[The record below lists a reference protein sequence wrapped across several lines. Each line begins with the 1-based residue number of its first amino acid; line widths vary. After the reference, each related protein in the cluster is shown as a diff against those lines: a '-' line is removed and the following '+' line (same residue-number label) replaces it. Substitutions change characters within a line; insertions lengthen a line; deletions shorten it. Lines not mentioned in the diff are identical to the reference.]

1 VSATE
6 GSRPVRRAPAVLT
19 DHQVHRDFS
28 DFALFNSHGL
38 DLYLIPGNRFEPVA
52 NAVGLL
58 RELTYRQQ
66 LSGSGQS
73 HDLDTRDPFYDH
85 FLLVE
90 RCTGE
95 LAGSARLQFVPR
107 TGSDGQPKAGLTPE
121 GHQSYLEHVYPGI
134 KAALTQRGHHLEI
147 GRVALAPRFQRQ
159 PHPLM
164 CLFRGGIQVAISS
177 GYYSIGGLVSY
188 NHFAYKDSV
197 NKRFLSSVISPPFS
211 DINETPP
218 QPRYPLHGLEQLKES
233 ERVATI
239 QALEQQ
245 IKQELD
251 PKFKLPILLRQ
262 YINLIGARVVNLSL
276 ALDFNKITEILMS
289 ADLSK
294 IPTSRL
300 QHFTG
305 LEHQPIYKQFNWY
318 RGLDTK
324 PSAVRIEGTVN

>member
-1 VSATE
+1 MSASE
-6 GSRPVRRAPAVLT
+6 RSRPVRRAPAALT

-28 DFALFNSHGL
+28 DFSLFNSHGL
-38 DLYLIPGNRFEPVA
+38 DLYLIPGNRFEPVSS
-52 NAVGLL
+52 AVGLL

-66 LSGSGQS
+66 LSGSGKS

-90 RCTGE
+90 RHTGE
-95 LAGSARLQFVPR
+95 LAGSARLQFVPK
-107 TGSDGQPKAGLTPE
+107 TETDGHPPVSWTPQ

-134 KAALTQRGHHLEI
+134 KAALTQQGHHLEI
-147 GRVALAPRFQRQ
+147 GRVALAPRFQRL

-188 NHFAYKDSV
+188 NHFAYTDRV

-211 DINETPP
+211 DTNQTSP
-218 QPRYPLHGLEQLKES
+218 QPRYPVHGVEQLKES
-233 ERVATI
+233 KQPTTI
-239 QALEQQ
+239 QALELQ
-245 IKQELD
+245 IKRDLD
-251 PKFKLPILLRQ
+251 SSFKLPILLRQ
-262 YINLIGARVVNLSL
+262 YINLINAKVVNLSL
-276 ALDFNKITEILMS
+276 ALDFNNITEILMS

-294 IPTSRL
+294 IPAERL

-305 LEHQPIYKQFNWY
+305 FEHQPVYKQFGWY
-318 RGLDTK
+318 RGLDAK
-324 PSAVRIEGTVN
+324 P